1 MDGDPFARILDTL
14 SGDTP
19 DNPLWMRVGTVVSRD
34 PLSVKVADLTQKK
47 DALRLDKRLKEALAS
62 ELNLG
67 IEKTLA
73 SGSRVLLL
81 TQDDQIFY
89 IVCEVVSA

>member
-1 MDGDPFARILDTL
+1 MDGDPFARIIEAL
-14 SGDTP
+14 SGDTS
-19 DNPLWMRVGTVVSRD
+19 DNPLLMRFGTFVSRS

-47 DALRLDKRLKEALAS
+47 DALRLDKRLRDAVTAEIA
-62 ELNLG
+62 EG
-67 IEKTLA
+67 ISKTLVP
-73 SGSRVLLL
+73 GSRVLLL